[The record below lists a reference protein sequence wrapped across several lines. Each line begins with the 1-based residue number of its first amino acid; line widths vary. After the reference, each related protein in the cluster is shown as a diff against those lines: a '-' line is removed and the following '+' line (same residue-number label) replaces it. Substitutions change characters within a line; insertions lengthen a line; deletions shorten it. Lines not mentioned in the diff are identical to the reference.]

1 MHTKKV
7 HLPVEQLSVP
17 DCGEEVSVFAA
28 LDAALRVWINA
39 QITCSQVIHKRER
52 IANKCFTDLQEQRQQ
67 LVEVNDLRVLI
78 SRFDVQMHE
87 ARNAILGH
95 PDGDQDEDGKNI
107 NLHSNP
113 TWA

>member
-7 HLPVEQLSVP
+7 HIPIEQLRVP
-17 DCGEEVSVFAA
+17 DCGEEVGIFAA

-52 IANKCFTDLQEQRQQ
+52 VASECFNELQEQRQQ

-87 ARNAILGH
+87 ARNAILGN
-95 PDGDQDEDGKNI
+95 Q
-107 NLHSNP
+107 
-113 TWA
+113 